1 MTKTELVARMAA
13 GADISK
19 VAAEKALAA
28 FMEAVT
34 EAVKSG
40 DRVALTGFGTFSA
53 VTRAAR
59 TGRNP
64 ATGEELQ
71 IAAKTSAKFTPGKEL
86 KDLGS
91 R

>member
-13 GADISK
+13 AADISK
-19 VAAEKALAA
+19 GAAEKALAA

-34 EAVKSG
+34 EAVKNG

-53 VTRAAR
+53 ATRAAR

-86 KDLGS
+86 KDLGAK
-91 R
+91 

>member
-13 GADISK
+13 AADISK
-19 VAAEKALAA
+19 AAAEKALAA
-28 FMEAVT
+28 FTEAVT
-34 EAVKSG
+34 EAVKNG

-53 VTRAAR
+53 ATRAAR

-86 KDLGS
+86 KDLGAK
-91 R
+91 